1 MTPEPKVP
9 YLRGEIDRLISD
21 GRAGA
26 ASLSLAELWRKEA
39 GPAAAGFLIS
49 RYEQLRSKL
58 PFVSYRLAI
67 ARSFTLEPIIPL
79 LRAEA
84 FVHKIDLAVHLGDF
98 NAYPQE
104 ILDGGSSLYSFTPD
118 AVIVAARTA
127 DLTPDL
133 WQGYPDLTPD
143 SVSAAVQRVSNS
155 FSQWIRAF
163 REHSSSMLVVHSLEL
178 PTRPGMGVLDAQQCT
193 GQLAAI
199 QRINQELQRIAS
211 EHRGL
216 FILDY
221 DSLVARYGRLPW
233 HDERKWLIAR
243 MPIAADHL
251 IYMAREWLRFL
262 LPLSGRTAKVLVAD
276 LDNTLWGGVIGE
288 DGITGI
294 KLGTEYPGAAY
305 QNLQRALLDLSCR
318 GILLAIASK
327 NNLEDAMQALENH
340 PEMLLRP
347 SNFADVRINWNDK
360 VQSLQEIAS
369 ALNVGVDSLA
379 FLDDNPVER
388 EQIRAAL
395 PEVFVVDLPEDP
407 LAFASTI
414 RDCPV
419 FERLALSHEDQKRTN
434 LYALQRER
442 SEAENNF
449 KTKEDFFRYLEQ
461 EAEVVPVSSATIA
474 RVAQLTQKTNQ
485 FNLTTQRHTEQQIAE
500 MAVRSAWQVL
510 SIRVRDRFGDHGLVG
525 VAITR
530 DEGENCEIESFLLSC
545 RVIGRTVETA
555 FLSHLAQGAA
565 SRGRCRLSGRF
576 FPTTKNAP
584 ARDFYA
590 RHGFELVEENGKGSV
605 WTLDLQDH
613 TLATPE
619 WIRLKTGEGEPS

>member
-1 MTPEPKVP
+1 MTPESKVP
-9 YLRGEIDRLISD
+9 DLRAEIDRLISD
-21 GRAGA
+21 GRPELA
-26 ASLSLAELWRKEA
+26 ALSLAELWREEA

-67 ARSFTLEPIIPL
+67 ARSFTLEPIVPL
-79 LRAEA
+79 FRAEA
-84 FVHKIDLAVHLGDF
+84 FVHKIDLAVQLGDF

-104 ILDGGSSLYSFTPD
+104 ILDRESSLYRFAPD
-118 AVIVAARTA
+118 AVIFAARTA
-127 DLTPDL
+127 DLAPDL
-133 WQGYPDLTPD
+133 WQGYPDLTPEAA
-143 SVSAAVQRVSNS
+143 SAAVQRVSDS
-155 FSQWIRAF
+155 FGQWIRAF
-163 REHSSSMLVVHSLEL
+163 REHSSATLVVHSLEV
-178 PTRPGMGVLDAQQCT
+178 PTRPGMGVLDAQQCA
-193 GQLAAI
+193 GQSEALR
-199 QRINQELQRIAS
+199 RINQELRRIAS
-211 EHRGL
+211 EHRGI

-221 DSLVARYGRLPW
+221 DSLVARHGRLPW
-233 HDERKWLIAR
+233 HDERKWLTAR

-294 KLGTEYPGAAY
+294 KLGPEYPGAAY
-305 QNLQRALLDLSCR
+305 QNLQRALLDLSRR

-347 SNFADVRINWNDK
+347 SHFADARINWNDK

-388 EQIRAAL
+388 EQVRAAL
-395 PEVFVVDLPEDP
+395 PEIFVVDLPENP

-419 FERLALSHEDQKRTN
+419 FERLALSHEDQQRTH

-442 SEAENNF
+442 SQAEQNF
-449 KTKEDFFRYLEQ
+449 QSKEDFFRYLEQ
-461 EAEVVPVSSATIA
+461 EAEVEPASPATLA
-474 RVAQLTQKTNQ
+474 RIAQLTQKTNQ

-500 MAVRSAWQVL
+500 MASRSAWQVL

-530 DEGENCEIESFLLSC
+530 DEGESCEIESFLLSC

-555 FLSHLAQGAA
+555 FLSHLARAA
-565 SRGRCRLSGRF
+565 RARGRKGLVGRF
-576 FPTTKNAP
+576 FPTRKNAP

-590 RHGFELVEENGKGSV
+590 RHGFQLLEENHEGSI
-605 WTLDLQDH
+605 WTFDLQHH
-613 TLATPE
+613 TIATPE
-619 WIRLKTGEGEPS
+619 WIALKISEGDHN